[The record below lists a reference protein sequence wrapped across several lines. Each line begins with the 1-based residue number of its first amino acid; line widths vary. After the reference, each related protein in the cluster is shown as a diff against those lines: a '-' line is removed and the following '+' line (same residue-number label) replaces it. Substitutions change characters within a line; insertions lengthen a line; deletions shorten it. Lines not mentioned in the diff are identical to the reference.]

1 MIVTLSCCIGWFVAS
16 WVHCNA
22 LFELPWTI
30 WSDCCDTVL
39 FGCKR
44 VLVHGLVKDG
54 ATAGANKSFNL
65 LQIQADIFRKICD
78 KFVIGS
84 TGRNE
89 ALWMLPELSATAALE
104 N

>member
-1 MIVTLSCCIGWFVAS
+1 MQTSI
-16 WVHCNA
+16 
-22 LFELPWTI
+22 
-30 WSDCCDTVL
+30 
-39 FGCKR
+39 
-44 VLVHGLVKDG
+44 VHGLVKDG

-65 LQIQADIFRKICD
+65 LQIQADFRKICD

>member
-1 MIVTLSCCIGWFVAS
+1 M
-16 WVHCNA
+16 HCNA
-22 LFELPWTI
+22 LFELQFGAIVVTL
-30 WSDCCDTVL
+30 L

-54 ATAGANKSFNL
+54 ASAGANKSFNL
-65 LQIQADIFRKICD
+65 HQIQVDIFSKICD